1 MASGNGMVA
10 HNSNN
15 SNKPSCIPKYGY
27 SGDILWSYNEII
39 SGLFDGSKRTLHRD
53 VMGYTVSYKPNVDCW
68 VYIYIYIY
76 NEDTMGYHSGLG
88 PMIW

>member
-1 MASGNGMVA
+1 MAWWLTTTVISPTASPSMV
-10 HNSNN
+10 
-15 SNKPSCIPKYGY
+15 IVGIFYGATMGFF
-27 SGDILWSYNEII
+27 S
-39 SGLFDGSKRTLHRD
+39 LFDGSKRTLHRD

-68 VYIYIYIY
+68 VY